1 MCGVA
6 KGRDEVSC
14 TRVIFTSELI
24 GRFDHVELL
33 TFFEVKK
40 EIKRMRKSR
49 NDWVHHENHRE
60 LCT

>member
-6 KGRDEVSC
+6 KGRDEVAC
-14 TRVIFTSELI
+14 KRVIFYLI
-24 GRFDHVELL
+24 GRFVHVELL

-60 LCT
+60 LCM